1 MKGWPASAEKKGQ
14 YRSRQPRQSHA
25 GKQEID
31 GTRTGRGDAQRL
43 MVISGTQN
51 KKSGTFQVE
60 LQPGAKRFEI
70 LDQEDHRSFPWRWAK
85 NKHVFTKQLE

>member
-1 MKGWPASAEKKGQ
+1 
-14 YRSRQPRQSHA
+14 
-25 GKQEID
+25 
-31 GTRTGRGDAQRL
+31 
-43 MVISGTQN
+43 MVISRTQN